1 MFNNLKLSLYKKL
14 KNLLIM
20 KNYQAIYKIFLITC
34 IILITIACSSTM
46 QDLSTEPTLDI
57 KKSTQEYLIQANKSK
72 KNNVK
77 NNKLIMA
84 LKSSINN
91 QELNLARTLLKYIE
105 KQSLSE
111 MQEAE
116 WQLAK
121 AKILMIEKQPKKSL
135 SVLNFSQKWN
145 LPNKQ
150 WKNYHRLR
158 AELFTKQND
167 YISASKEL
175 IKLTYRVKENQKT
188 IISNMIWQNLNQ
200 YNKQEIINLNKKPK
214 GYILDGWIQ
223 LTVYM
228 KTLGDDIPK
237 LKNLLKK
244 WLIQHINHPAALY
257 PPKNIIDILTLE
269 IVEPTNIILLLP
281 LSGHLTKQAQLIRNG
296 FIIAMRNDNEKNPNA
311 RLTLIDTNNISHQ
324 QLKSV
329 LIEKNIDFII
339 GPLTKEKVQLFKEIQ
354 AKLKLNIPI
363 LALNIPES
371 FSENEHICYLTLSP
385 EQEVM
390 QGAKHLFEQ
399 GFHHP
404 LILAPEGNLG
414 NQVVKAFIKEW
425 SQHSLS
431 AVKVQF
437 FGNKN
442 QLQKN
447 INSAFGLEKS
457 KQNIAQ
463 IKSLTKL
470 ELKSQPRSYRDIDA
484 VYIVANGSE
493 LTLIKP
499 FIEVA
504 INPDTQPPKI
514 FSNSLSNNSSTQY
527 EDLTGIE
534 YSDIPWLINKNIL
547 LKKIWKKYGK
557 IPTQKN
563 ACKH

>member
-1 MFNNLKLSLYKKL
+1 
-14 KNLLIM
+14 
-20 KNYQAIYKIFLITC
+20 
-34 IILITIACSSTM
+34 
-46 QDLSTEPTLDI
+46 
-57 KKSTQEYLIQANKSK
+57 
-72 KNNVK
+72 
-77 NNKLIMA
+77 MA

-175 IKLTYRVKENQKT
+175 IKLTYRVKENQKS

-484 VYIVANGSE
+484 VYIVANGSD

-547 LKKIWKKYGK
+547 LKKNMEKIWKNSNAEKRLQALGIDAYTLIQQLPKMK
-557 IPTQKN
+557 IISDYSIQGQTGILSVNNQCVIQRKMTW
-563 ACKH
+563 AKHGL